1 MFFRKSGEDSENN
14 APRKKEEAD
23 DQWDKKKILTFLFFG
38 IVALLIAFEIKQA
51 TLGDK
56 SILGESTTKKS
67 SEIKKPNIETP
78 RVNVESQVSSTVE
91 DIKKSISEID
101 AKEVASSSPQIQ
113 KVLNDIQ
120 GIRDLPINRAKE
132 ACFKI
137 CSGI

>member
-1 MFFRKSGEDSENN
+1 MFFRKSGEDPENN
-14 APRKKEEAD
+14 TPRKKEEAD

-67 SEIKKPNIETP
+67 SEIKKPNIETT